1 MSIEQVQGKNE
12 AEVLVREGNL
22 VKSNKGFKVEVYS
35 VNGFEYFD
43 KEGMRYKIKG
53 YSGKNKVIFEGAG
66 VVQKVQKEPEVFTPE
81 VTTPVDTNG
90 TGSSDKEAKAEY
102 RKSLLA
108 RAELL
113 GLEFSKNT
121 PTASLETLVVSA
133 EKAKAEAEANKA
145 E

>member
-1 MSIEQVQGKNE
+1 MSIEQVQGKSE

-22 VKSNKGFKVEVYS
+22 VKSNKGFKDEVYS
-35 VNGFEYFD
+35 INDFEYFD

-66 VVQKVQKEPEVFTPE
+66 VVQKVQKEPEV
-81 VTTPVDTNG
+81 TTSVDTNG

-113 GLEFSKNT
+113 GLEISKNT

-133 EKAKAEAEANKA
+133 EKAKAESEADKA

>member
-66 VVQKVQKEPEVFTPE
+66 VVQKVTETSTVNTE
-81 VTTPVDTNG
+81 G
-90 TGSSDKEAKAEY
+90 TDKEAKAEY

-133 EKAKAEAEANKA
+133 EKAKAESEADKA

>member
-43 KEGMRYKIKG
+43 KEGIRYKIKG

-66 VVQKVQKEPEVFTPE
+66 VVQKVQKEPES
-81 VTTPVDTNG
+81 TTPVDTNG
-90 TGSSDKEAKAEY
+90 TNSSDKEAKAEY

-133 EKAKAEAEANKA
+133 EKAKAESESDKA

>member
-1 MSIEQVQGKNE
+1 MSIEQVRGKNE

-66 VVQKVQKEPEVFTPE
+66 VVQKVTETSTVNTE
-81 VTTPVDTNG
+81 G
-90 TGSSDKEAKAEY
+90 TDKEAKAEY

-133 EKAKAEAEANKA
+133 EKAKAESEADKA

>member
-66 VVQKVQKEPEVFTPE
+66 VIQKVTETS
-81 VTTPVDTNG
+81 PVNTEG

-102 RKSLLA
+102 RKNLLA

-133 EKAKAEAEANKA
+133 EKAKAESEADKA

>member
-35 VNGFEYFD
+35 VNDFEYFD

-53 YSGKNKVIFEGAG
+53 YSGNNKVIFEGAG
-66 VVQKVQKEPEVFTPE
+66 LVQKVTETS
-81 VTTPVDTNG
+81 PVNTEG
-90 TGSSDKEAKAEY
+90 AGSSDKEAKAEY
-102 RKSLLA
+102 RKGLLA

-133 EKAKAEAEANKA
+133 EKAKTESEADKA

>member
-35 VNGFEYFD
+35 VNGFEYFN

-66 VVQKVQKEPEVFTPE
+66 VVQKVTETS
-81 VTTPVDTNG
+81 PVNTEG
-90 TGSSDKEAKAEY
+90 SGSSDKEAKAEY
-102 RKSLLA
+102 RKVLLA

-133 EKAKAEAEANKA
+133 EKAKAESEADKA

>member
-1 MSIEQVQGKNE
+1 MSIEQVKNKNE

-22 VKSNKGFKVEVYS
+22 IKSNKDFEAEVYS

-43 KEGMRYKIKG
+43 KDGMRFKIKG
-53 YSGKNKVIFEGAG
+53 YAGKNKVIFEGAG
-66 VVQKVQKEPEVFTPE
+66 VVQKVQKGTEVI
-81 VTTPVDTNG
+81 TPVSTE
-90 TGSSDKEAKAEY
+90 SDKEAKAEY

-133 EKAKAEAEANKA
+133 ENAKAESEAKKA

>member
-1 MSIEQVQGKNE
+1 MSIEQVQGKSE

-66 VVQKVQKEPEVFTPE
+66 VVQKVAETPIKSTDVGE
-81 VTTPVDTNG
+81 G
-90 TGSSDKEAKAEY
+90 ADKEAKAEY
-102 RKSLLA
+102 RKNLLA

-133 EKAKAEAEANKA
+133 EKAKAESEADKA

>member
-1 MSIEQVQGKNE
+1 MSIEQVQGKSE

-22 VKSNKGFKVEVYS
+22 VKSNKDFKVEVYS

-66 VVQKVQKEPEVFTPE
+66 VVQKVQKETE
-81 VTTPVDTNG
+81 VTTPVNTEG
-90 TGSSDKEAKAEY
+90 TGNSDKEAKAKY
-102 RKSLLA
+102 RKNLLA

-113 GLEFSKNT
+113 GLEFSNNT

-133 EKAKAEAEANKA
+133 EKAKAESEADKV

>member
-66 VVQKVQKEPEVFTPE
+66 VVQKVTETSTVNTE
-81 VTTPVDTNG
+81 G
-90 TGSSDKEAKAEY
+90 TDKEAKAEY

-113 GLEFSKNT
+113 GLEFSKNN

-133 EKAKAEAEANKA
+133 EKAKAESEADKA

>member
-66 VVQKVQKEPEVFTPE
+66 VVQKVTETS
-81 VTTPVDTNG
+81 PVNTEG
-90 TGSSDKEAKAEY
+90 ADKEAKAEY
-102 RKSLLA
+102 RKELLA

-133 EKAKAEAEANKA
+133 EKAKAESEADKA

>member
-66 VVQKVQKEPEVFTPE
+66 VVQKVTETSTVNTE
-81 VTTPVDTNG
+81 G
-90 TGSSDKEAKAEY
+90 TDKEAKAEY

-121 PTASLETLVVSA
+121 PTASLETLVISA
-133 EKAKAEAEANKA
+133 EKAKAESEADKA